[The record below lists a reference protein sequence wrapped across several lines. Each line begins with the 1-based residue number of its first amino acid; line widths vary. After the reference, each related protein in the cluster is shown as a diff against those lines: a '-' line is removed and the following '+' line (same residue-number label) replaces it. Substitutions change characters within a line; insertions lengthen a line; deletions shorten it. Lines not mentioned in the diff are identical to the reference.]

1 MKGADRLILIALP
14 VIALVAAFWFLVLS
28 PKRDEVS
35 ALDADITALEAD
47 VSELE
52 QQIALGEEARQ
63 DFPADYKKVVQL
75 GKAVPEDDDT
85 SSLFAQLSG
94 ISARAGVD
102 FRSLELIESSGGEA
116 AAPPTPPSEAAPP
129 QPPAETEGEP
139 APASAPAPG
148 VTPAPAT
155 ETSAATL
162 PIGATVGPAGLPV
175 MPYKLQF
182 QGDFYR
188 VADFIH
194 GLDQTVGTD
203 GGTVSVYGRL
213 MTVDGFALTRDPEND
228 FPSLLATFAVTT
240 YVTPAVQG
248 LTGGATP
255 AGPAPATGT
264 PAPVSAETAPP
275 EGAAPSTGE
284 EVAP

>member
-1 MKGADRLILIALP
+1 MKGDRLILIALP

-35 ALDADITALEAD
+35 ALDTEIAALEAD

-52 QQIALGEEARQ
+52 QEIALGEEARQ
-63 DFPADYKKVVQL
+63 DFPTDYRKVVQL
-75 GKAVPEDDDT
+75 GKAVPQDDDT

-102 FRSLELIESSGGEA
+102 FRSLELIQSGGGEA
-116 AAPPTPPSEAAPP
+116 AAPPTPAPPPP
-129 QPPAETEGEP
+129 QPPAGTEGEP
-139 APASAPAPG
+139 APASAAPAG
-148 VTPAPAT
+148 TPAPAT

-194 GLDQTVGTD
+194 GLDQRVGTD
-203 GGTVSVYGRL
+203 GGAVSVYGRL

-240 YVTPAVQG
+240 YVTPAAQG

-275 EGAAPSTGE
+275 ESAAPATGE

>member
-1 MKGADRLILIALP
+1 
-14 VIALVAAFWFLVLS
+14 
-28 PKRDEVS
+28 
-35 ALDADITALEAD
+35 
-47 VSELE
+47 
-52 QQIALGEEARQ
+52 
-63 DFPADYKKVVQL
+63 VQL
-75 GKAVPEDDDT
+75 GKAVPQDDDT

-102 FRSLELIESSGGEA
+102 FRSLELIQSGGGEA
-116 AAPPTPPSEAAPP
+116 AAPPTPAPPPP
-129 QPPAETEGEP
+129 QPPAGTEGEP
-139 APASAPAPG
+139 APASAAPAG
-148 VTPAPAT
+148 TPAPAT

-194 GLDQTVGTD
+194 GLDQRVGTD
-203 GGTVSVYGRL
+203 GGAVSVYGRL

-240 YVTPAVQG
+240 YVTPAAQG

-275 EGAAPSTGE
+275 ESAAPATGE